1 MKRLVLI
8 LLFMFSYLSVYSQN
22 DTVWVSNRHCST
34 ENITVSPDERF
45 VVAWGKDG
53 WWVPDPSWDSDTLD
67 PQNAH
72 SDYGNPAKVFN
83 AQTGEWIK
91 TFFDSNCVN
100 KKYNSVTSVTFSPD
114 SNLMII
120 GSSETPA
127 LVVDLNNNLEVID
140 TIHANL
146 GTAVYS
152 DDGTIIAVNNK
163 SFYDASTYTRLMRF
177 GIPDTVRPP
186 DVLSYVE
193 NKGIFR
199 KNGREYIFSF
209 KCEYGPNPVK
219 PLIFSAWVIIDL
231 EDSTLIV
238 KRDMPYTKFY
248 HRNGCGYYG
257 YDLSWEPST
266 HHKYEIRDFITD
278 SLVQEMNYPTL
289 SLQFSKDGE
298 YLFAGTSWYNIPGTT
313 VICKD
318 FSDYLLW
325 PVTLGNRYIYGNP
338 KTSTGKSGRIA
349 ASIPCIATGIPPI
362 IQGRENS
369 YPMPSR
375 DFMNI
380 DIELEPDNYSAEI
393 LDLSGKKIEEI
404 NMGQKSGLEKV
415 EVNTS
420 RLSPGTYFLLLKNS
434 KQTRTYKFVKE

>member
-8 LLFMFSYLSVYSQN
+8 LLFMFYYLSVYSQN
-22 DTVWVSNRHCST
+22 DSVWVSNRHCST

-91 TFFDSNCVN
+91 TFYDSNCVN
-100 KKYNSVTSVTFSPD
+100 PRYNHVESVTFSPD
-114 SNLMII
+114 SSIMIL
-120 GSSETPA
+120 GSSDTPT

-140 TIHANL
+140 TIHARF
-146 GTAVYS
+146 GRPVYS
-152 DDGTIIAVNNK
+152 DDGSIIAVNNK
-163 SFYDASTYTRLMRF
+163 SFYDANTYTKLMSF
-177 GIPDTVRPP
+177 GIPDTVRPT
-186 DVLSYVE
+186 DVLSYIE
-193 NKGIFR
+193 SDGTFR

-209 KCEYGPNPVK
+209 KCEYGPNPLK
-219 PLIFSAWVIIDL
+219 PLKFSAWVVIDL

-238 KRDMPYTKFY
+238 LRYMPFTNFY
-248 HRNGCGYYG
+248 HRYGCGYYG
-257 YDLSWEPST
+257 YDLSWDPSIEN
-266 HHKYEIRDFITD
+266 KYEIRDYITD
-278 SLVQEMNYPTL
+278 SLVMEMNNKSL
-289 SLQFSKDGE
+289 DLQFSKDGN
-298 YLFAGTSWYNIPGTT
+298 YLFAAAKWYDIPNTT
-313 VICKD
+313 AVCQDMSD
-318 FSDYLLW
+318 FLSW
-325 PVTLGNRYIYGNP
+325 PVTLGNQYLYG
-338 KTSTGKSGRIA
+338 STGNGRKIA
-349 ASIPCIATGIPPI
+349 AERPCIATGIPPI
-362 IQGRENS
+362 VKGSENS

-404 NMGQKSGLEKV
+404 KMGQKSGLEKI
-415 EVNTS
+415 EINT
-420 RLSPGTYFLLLKNS
+420 LNLIPGTYFLLLKNS
-434 KQTRTYKFVKE
+434 KQTKTYKFVKE